1 MKQQNIIQEKIID
14 ILRPSQFIDTRDQNF
29 AVRQIRDL
37 ITRTEEADRKILK
50 ALRVARNF
58 INGFNSWHNSTPEE
72 KKMMGCETVADFIEH
87 WTEGGE
93 IEAIDYALNQYHI
106 QCAPAAPEK
115 EADYTFIKPRREV
128 IHAG

>member
-14 ILRPSQFIDTRDQNF
+14 ILRPDKFLD
-29 AVRQIRDL
+29 QIRDL
-37 ITRTEEADRKILK
+37 ITRTEEADRKILE
-50 ALRVARNF
+50 ALRVARIF
-58 INGFNSWHNSTPEE
+58 INGFNSWHQSTPEE

-115 EADYTFIKPRREV
+115 SDDYTFIKPEIKINIPQPNYVEV
-128 IHAG
+128 GKG